1 MNTQEKIAQRRQ
13 EAAKAQQRNK
23 KRSSTVFN
31 DLFWKRL
38 LAVVVALV
46 VVVGVFALIFPQTGW
61 SRRVVSAVTIGDE
74 KVSVAEYSYYYR
86 GAYNSYYQT
95 MVNYLGEENVPI
107 DTTKPLDKQYMSTD
121 QTYADYFS
129 ENAIN
134 TLSRLMT
141 VEKAAKNAGYAYPE
155 TAEQQFE
162 ATLANIDNTAAYYG
176 MDRDTYLGRYYGQ
189 GFNEDLLKKCLMRE
203 LLVSAYETDVI
214 ANTTYTDED
223 LDAYY
228 QANRHTY
235 DRADVRI
242 MQFASGDS
250 VTIDEAKAQAEAF
263 MKGIKTEDD
272 FEKAATEKFEADGAE
287 NIYPNKS
294 LSAGLDFNAANALD
308 PQIAGF
314 IFDQEHTA
322 GDMEV
327 IIGSSAVNYYVIYI
341 VSPAQRDETNVANAR
356 HILFQCDTTDA
367 VAMDNAKTQAEDVY
381 QQFKDQGA
389 TEDVFAALANQYSMD
404 GGSNTNGGLYEALVP
419 GQTVATFNDWCF
431 DPDRKVGDTE
441 IIESEYG
448 YHIMYMSGFGEP
460 AWKVTMISTRQ
471 NEDFD
476 NWLNDAVAKL
486 NISTSK
492 FGMTLRN
499 EPI

>member
-23 KRSSTVFN
+23 KRSSTFFN

-38 LAVVVALV
+38 LAVVVCLLI
-46 VVVGVFALIFPQTGW
+46 VVGVFALIFPQTGW
-61 SRRVVSAVTIGDE
+61 SRRVVNAVTIGDE
-74 KVSVAEYSYYYR
+74 KVSVAEYSYYY
-86 GAYNSYYQT
+86 GNAFNSYYST
-95 MVNYLGEENVPI
+95 MVNYLGEGNVPI

-121 QTYADYFS
+121 LTYADYFS

-141 VEKAAKNAGYAYPE
+141 VEKAALDAGYTYPAN
-155 TAEQQFE
+155 AEEQFQ
-162 ATLANIDNTAAYYG
+162 ATLSNIDTTAAYYG
-176 MDRDTYLGRYYGQ
+176 IDRETYLARYYGK
-189 GFNEDLLKKCLMRE
+189 GFNEALLKKCLMRE
-203 LLVSAYETDVI
+203 LLVSAYENDVI

-235 DRADVRI
+235 DRADIRI
-242 MQFASGDS
+242 MQFASGET

-272 FEKAATEKFEADGAE
+272 FEKAATEKFEADGVE
-287 NIYPNKS
+287 DIYPNKS
-294 LSAGLDFNAANALD
+294 LSTGLDFNAANALD
-308 PQIAGF
+308 PQVAGYV
-314 IFDQEHTA
+314 FDQEHAA
-322 GDMEV
+322 GDMDV
-327 IIGSSAVNYYVIYI
+327 IISTSALNYYVVYI
-341 VSPAQRDETNVANAR
+341 VSPAGRDETNIANVR
-356 HILFQCDTTDA
+356 HILFQFDTTDEA
-367 VAMDNAKTQAEDVY
+367 AAADYKAMAEDVY

-389 TEDVFAALANQYSMD
+389 TEDVFAALATEYTMD
-404 GGSNTNGGLYEALVP
+404 PGSSSTGGLYEGLIP
-419 GQTVATFNDWCF
+419 GQTVAAFNNWCF

-448 YHIMYMSGFGEP
+448 YHIMYLSAFGEP
-460 AWKVTMISTRQ
+460 AWKATMVSTRQ

-476 NWLNDAVAKL
+476 NWLNDAVSKL
-486 NISTSK
+486 TITTHN
-492 FGMTLRN
+492 FGMSLRN
-499 EPI
+499 EPV